1 MRQFSIGQKVMFE
14 DKWGR
19 LNDGI
24 ISELN
29 KPFPTVNDDGDVV
42 DMYLTVVQSDMGL
55 GGEPSNVAISNEQ
68 IFCNVLLWPGA
79 LSARGIKGDSWEEE

>member
-1 MRQFSIGQKVMFE
+1 MRQFSIGQKVMFK

-19 LNDGI
+19 INDGV

-55 GGEPSNVAISNEQ
+55 GFGPSNVAIDNEQ
-68 IFCNVLLWPGA
+68 ILTIC
-79 LSARGIKGDSWEEE
+79 

>member
-19 LNDGI
+19 INDGI

-55 GGEPSNVAISNEQ
+55 GYPSNVAISNEQ
-68 IFCNVLLWPGA
+68 ILTVV
-79 LSARGIKGDSWEEE
+79 

>member
-19 LNDGI
+19 INDGV
-24 ISELN
+24 ISQLN

-68 IFCNVLLWPGA
+68 ILTVV
-79 LSARGIKGDSWEEE
+79 

>member
-14 DKWGR
+14 DKWGKI
-19 LNDGI
+19 NDGV

-42 DMYLTVVQSDMGL
+42 NMYLTVVQSDMGL
-55 GGEPSNVAISNEQ
+55 GYPSNVAISNEQ
-68 IFCNVLLWPGA
+68 ILTVV
-79 LSARGIKGDSWEEE
+79 

>member
-29 KPFPTVNDDGDVV
+29 KPFPTVNDDGDIVN
-42 DMYLTVVQSDMGL
+42 MYLTVVQSDMGL
-55 GGEPSNVAISNEQ
+55 GYPSNVAISNEQ
-68 IFCNVLLWPGA
+68 ILTVV
-79 LSARGIKGDSWEEE
+79 

>member
-19 LNDGI
+19 INDGV

-29 KPFPTVNDDGDVV
+29 KPFPTVDDRDWE
-42 DMYLTVVQSDMGL
+42 TSK
-55 GGEPSNVAISNEQ
+55 
-68 IFCNVLLWPGA
+68 
-79 LSARGIKGDSWEEE
+79 LSHIKIELKRLHIHL

>member
-19 LNDGI
+19 INDGV
-24 ISELN
+24 ISQLN
-29 KPFPTVNDDGDVV
+29 KPFPSVDDDGNIY
-42 DMYLTVVQSDMGL
+42 DMYLTIVQSDMGL

-68 IFCNVLLWPGA
+68 ILTVV
-79 LSARGIKGDSWEEE
+79 

>member
-19 LNDGI
+19 INDGV

-55 GGEPSNVAISNEQ
+55 GYPSNVAISNEQ
-68 IFCNVLLWPGA
+68 ILTVV
-79 LSARGIKGDSWEEE
+79 